1 MVREYSL
8 REKKSARTKIAIMNA
23 FMERLKDK
31 RYEDISIREV
41 CLDAEVAEG
50 TFFNYFP
57 EKIDILSYYLYLMTS
72 KMIWKA
78 GAKAS
83 ASGYLALVESL
94 FKQLSEEWSNSNLAY
109 QILSVLIAQ
118 SKRPKKILFS
128 GFEKKLV
135 FPDCPG
141 IEETPSV
148 ILDEWLRVCVIQARK
163 SGELS
168 PKINVDDVVVSLITI
183 ITGTLL
189 ALRFENVNKC
199 GYHYRRQLHDL
210 WRVLGAEEK
219 GR

>member
-8 REKKSARTKIAIMNA
+8 REKKSARTKIAIINA
-23 FMERLKDK
+23 FMERLKRKSFD
-31 RYEDISIREV
+31 DISIREV
-41 CLDAEVAEG
+41 CRDAEVAQG

-57 EKIDILSYYLYLMTS
+57 EKIDVISSYLHLMTS

-78 GAKAS
+78 KNEVPAGR
-83 ASGYLALVESL
+83 YLDIIDSV
-94 FKQLSEEWSNSNLAY
+94 FKQLSVEWSSSNLAY

-118 SKRPKKILFS
+118 GVRPKDISLS
-128 GFEKKLV
+128 GIEKKLF

-141 IEETPSV
+141 IEEAPSV
-148 ILDEWLRVCVIQARK
+148 ILDQWLKGCIIGARK
-163 SGELS
+163 NCEL
-168 PKINVDDVVVSLITI
+168 PLNINVDDVVISLITI